1 MKGKNAVYWLTV
13 QQRNSKVVKH
23 ELYWYIY
30 CLYHVG
36 LHQHMSCIIVVAH
49 EILLLLPMS
58 EIINIQIRSQ
68 VGAIKSS
75 VAFNCTRIIL
85 WKRKIMFLSVFNLAY
100 SSTFWP
106 FNFNAKSIMLA
117 YTFYTIIIIWNKR
130 KIVSEVEWMKYSQYN
145 F

>member
-1 MKGKNAVYWLTV
+1 
-13 QQRNSKVVKH
+13 
-23 ELYWYIY
+23 
-30 CLYHVG
+30 
-36 LHQHMSCIIVVAH
+36 MSCIIVVAH

-100 SSTFWP
+100 NSTFWP
-106 FNFNAKSIMLA
+106 FNFNAKI
-117 YTFYTIIIIWNKR
+117 YI
-130 KIVSEVEWMKYSQYN
+130 
-145 F
+145 